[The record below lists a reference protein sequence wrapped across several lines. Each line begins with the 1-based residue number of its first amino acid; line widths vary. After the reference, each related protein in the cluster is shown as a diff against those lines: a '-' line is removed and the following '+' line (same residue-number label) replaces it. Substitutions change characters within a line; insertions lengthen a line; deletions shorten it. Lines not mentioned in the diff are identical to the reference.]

1 MTRQTFLPAL
11 VLAGAV
17 ALQGCAGAGLTLFGV
32 GAGVTAGTTVDH
44 TLSGIAYKT
53 FMTPLSELHTAT
65 LHTLDRM
72 AFTVIDDRTAEF
84 GHEIKAKAEARDIL
98 VELERLTPNTT
109 RMRVTADQA
118 GIPLLRDRA
127 TATEIVVQ
135 TFYTLDEGQYAK
147 VKKAEAKPAGQT
159 AKAKK

>member
-1 MTRQTFLPAL
+1 MTRRTFFPAL

-32 GAGVTAGTTVDH
+32 GAGVSAGTAVDH
-44 TLSGIAYKT
+44 TLSGVAYKT
-53 FMTPLSELHTAT
+53 FTTPLPELRTAT

-72 AFTVIDDRTAEF
+72 AFKVVDDQSAEF
-84 GHEIKAKAEARDIL
+84 GHAIKAKAEERDIL
-98 VELERLTPNTT
+98 IELERLTSRTT

-118 GIPLLRDRA
+118 GLLLRDRA

-135 TFYTLDEGQYAK
+135 TVYTLDDRQYAK
-147 VKKAEAKPAGQT
+147 VKKAEASQAGQT